1 SGVDA
6 HVQRDSDDAVRLTV
20 PTAEHRDFV
29 YGVRVTAK
37 SAAAFLVREAAEP
50 DEARAHVYGI
60 VTFFEDGRLGYD
72 VEYLRG
78 DEVIADVLRQYERYV
93 SLAADKRTHLL
104 SRAPGHATEAE

>member
-1 SGVDA
+1 
-6 HVQRDSDDAVRLTV
+6 
-20 PTAEHRDFV
+20 
-29 YGVRVTAK
+29 
-37 SAAAFLVREAAEP
+37 
-50 DEARAHVYGI
+50 
-60 VTFFEDGRLGYD
+60 GYD

>member
-1 SGVDA
+1 M
-6 HVQRDSDDAVRLTV
+6 
-20 PTAEHRDFV
+20 
-29 YGVRVTAK
+29 
-37 SAAAFLVREAAEP
+37 
-50 DEARAHVYGI
+50 YGI

-104 SRAPGHATEAE
+104 SRAPGHVTEAE